1 MSHGRFRN
9 PVSASLAGVADFFRK
24 QELVSHLS
32 AADRLDGKTC
42 LVTGANRGLGYAIA
56 QELAARGGRVLL
68 ACRSGIPEAG
78 EAIKAAT
85 GSPLVEMLPVD
96 LSDME
101 SIKRF
106 CTDLADRRIKVDVL
120 VLNAGITPPHSRQSP
135 QGQDV
140 MFMVNYLANFILCNR
155 LIKSGVIASE
165 AGQANAPGI
174 PRIIFISSD
183 SHQGASALDFN
194 EFGRYTAYG
203 VSKAINNYSYFKLML
218 NTFATYLSHRL
229 NPEEAPRFS
238 INVIC
243 PGPVNTDIIRE
254 APWLLRGIMRLIFGL
269 FFQAPAKAA
278 RPVAYLAASTEMEG
292 TSNVYLAMFNRK
304 DMDPQCYD
312 LAEGE
317 RLWAASAEV
326 WKALDPEAANYLLAT
341 K

>member
-9 PVSASLAGVADFFRK
+9 PVSASLAGVVDFFRK
-24 QELVSHLS
+24 QELASHLS
-32 AADRLDGKTC
+32 DADRLDGKTC

-56 QELAARGGRVLL
+56 SELASRGGRVIM

-78 EAIKAAT
+78 DAIKAAT
-85 GSPLVEMLPVD
+85 GARDIEMIQV
-96 LSDME
+96 
-101 SIKRF
+101 
-106 CTDLADRRIKVDVL
+106 DLADMASITHFCEELETRQIRLDVL

-155 LIKSGVIASE
+155 LIKAGVVGGGNS
-165 AGQANAPGI
+165 I

-183 SHQGASALDFN
+183 SHQGASALDFE

-218 NTFATYLSHRL
+218 NTFASFLSHQI
-229 NPEEAPRFS
+229 NTHEQPQIS

-254 APWLLRGIMRLIFGL
+254 APLILRAIMRVIFGL

-278 RPVAYLAASTEMEG
+278 RPVAYLAASAEMAD
-292 TSNVYLAMFNRK
+292 TSNIYLAMFNRK
-304 DMDPQCYD
+304 DMDPKCYD
-312 LAEGE
+312 LAEGG
-317 RLWAASAEV
+317 RLWEASIRV
-326 WKALDPEAANYLLAT
+326 WKSIDPQADAWLLPVLADS